1 MITAPN
7 PQPVFAC
14 DNLSIGY
21 RNAEGRMTDVLVDV
35 TLTLQ
40 PGGTLGI
47 VGESGSGKST
57 LARALLGHLR
67 PGSRVMGGSLSV
79 LGTDMFGAA
88 PRTVAAMR
96 GTAVAIAMQNPLTSL
111 TYHMTAGD
119 QVMEVLKYRAGKSPA
134 DARQIML
141 DLFHEVGLP
150 EPETMARRYPHQLSG
165 GQRQRVVLAATLA
178 CNPALIVLDEPTS
191 ALDKTIEAQ
200 VLDLIDRI
208 RRQRRAA
215 LVMISHDLQAV
226 SRVCAEVAVLEK
238 GHLVETGSTAEVFAR
253 PAHPYTQ
260 MLLKAAGENS
270 SPLPSSTGAAR
281 KAILE
286 ARGLDFSYPNAHQA
300 EQGRACVEYWI
311 GRARGLG
318 LDVVVSSQ
326 SRLMSAD
333 EPLEAK
339 LYGYDTLHVSLD
351 GRRRLAFAE
360 RAEFVTAE
368 EIEARYD
375 HARR

>member
-7 PQPVFAC
+7 PQPDFAC

-96 GTAVAIAMQNPLTSL
+96 GTAEAIAMKNPLTSL

-150 EPETMARRYPHQLSG
+150 EPETARNDLGRGVLLRALFWFASYGPRAEAKKRRVTYRYLFMHPSG
-165 GQRQRVVLAATLA
+165 AELAELA
-178 CNPALIVLDEPTS
+178 R
-191 ALDKTIEAQ
+191 
-200 VLDLIDRI
+200 LIDEGKLEPVI
-208 RRQRRAA
+208 
-215 LVMISHDLQAV
+215 D
-226 SRVCAEVAVLEK
+226 RVFSFDEIADA
-238 GHLVETGSTAEVFAR
+238 FA
-253 PAHPYTQ
+253 Y
-260 MLLKAAGENS
+260 
-270 SPLPSSTGAAR
+270 
-281 KAILE
+281 LE
-286 ARGLDFSYPNAHQA
+286 AGHAK
-300 EQGRACVEYWI
+300 GK
-311 GRARGLG
+311 
-318 LDVVVSSQ
+318 VVVRMVDSP
-326 SRLMSAD
+326 A
-333 EPLEAK
+333 
-339 LYGYDTLHVSLD
+339 
-351 GRRRLAFAE
+351 
-360 RAEFVTAE
+360 
-368 EIEARYD
+368 
-375 HARR
+375 